1 VETQKSR
8 GAVAVLAPEPI
19 RPRMAGM
26 GIRAL
31 ELARAIG
38 RELEVRLLVPND
50 PSEAKEVAPE
60 VDVVHAPPTG
70 DLSAA
75 ASGAQAA
82 VVSGHAANYWFHQ
95 VPDLPVAVDL
105 YDPFPVE
112 NLHYAATLGEET
124 ARHDLATLRLALA
137 RADYFLCASAEQ
149 RLFYAGALLAAGRI
163 GPGNFPHDRG
173 LSELLAVVPF
183 GVPSRPARGDR
194 DAGRKAA
201 GLPAAGPVV
210 LFGGIYDWN
219 DPSLLLEA
227 WPLVLSGEREA
238 RLLFL
243 DSPNPETTPQR
254 VHAKTR
260 ARAKAIDPSG
270 RSIVFSRWVPYSAR
284 PDLYAAADLIVS
296 ISSDGLE
303 TDLAYRT
310 RLLDAAWGG
319 VPSVSVAG
327 GALARELADA
337 GAGWRV
343 ERSADLLAR
352 AVIAGLS
359 PERHSAASRSAREFA
374 AERTWDRV
382 ALPLVSWCADAR
394 VDANRLPYPAAAEPR
409 LWERFTRRVDELWRA
424 QARSPRGVSR

>member
-1 VETQKSR
+1 MESRKSR
-8 GAVAVLAPEPI
+8 GAAVAVLAPEPI

-50 PSEAKEVAPE
+50 PSEAAEVAPDI
-60 VDVVHAPPTG
+60 DVVHAPPAG
-70 DLSAA
+70 DLAAA
-75 ASGAQAA
+75 ASGGDAA
-82 VVSGHAANYWFHQ
+82 VVSGHAANFWFHQ
-95 VPDLPVAVDL
+95 VPDIPVAVDL

-137 RADYFLCASAEQ
+137 RADFFLCASAEQ
-149 RLFYAGALLAAGRI
+149 RLFWAGALFAAGRI
-163 GPGNFPHDRG
+163 GPGNFPQDPG

-183 GVPSRPARGDR
+183 GVPSAPALGDR
-194 DAGRKAA
+194 DAGRRAA
-201 GLPAAGPVV
+201 GLPATGPVV
-210 LFGGIYDWN
+210 LFGGIYDWS

-227 WPLVLSGEREA
+227 WPRVLSGEPEA

-243 DSPNPETTPQR
+243 ASPNPETTPQR
-254 VHAKTR
+254 IYAEAR
-260 ARAKAIDPSG
+260 ARAKEIDPTG
-270 RSIVFSRWVPYSAR
+270 HSIVFSRWVPYSGRA
-284 PDLYAAADLIVS
+284 DLYAAADLIVS
-296 ISSDGLE
+296 ISSNGLE

-327 GALARELADA
+327 GGLARELSEA
-337 GAGWRV
+337 GAGWRA
-343 ERSADLLAR
+343 EGSADLLAR
-352 AVIAGLS
+352 AVLAGLS
-359 PERHSAASRSAREFA
+359 PERRTAASRSAREFA

-382 ALPLVSWCADAR
+382 AHPLVSWCRDAR
-394 VDANRLPYPAAAEPR
+394 VDPNRMPAPGDGEPR
-409 LWERFTRRVDELWRA
+409 LWERLARVL
-424 QARSPRGVSR
+424 SR

>member
-1 VETQKSR
+1 VKTGKSG

-31 ELARAIG
+31 ELGRAIG

-50 PSEAKEVAPE
+50 PSEAMEVAPDVE
-60 VDVVHAPPTG
+60 VVHAPPSG
-70 DLSAA
+70 DLAAA
-75 ASGAQAA
+75 ASGARAA
-82 VVSGHAANYWFHQ
+82 VVSGHAANFWFHQ

-137 RADYFLCASAEQ
+137 RADFFLCASADQ

-163 GPGNFPHDRG
+163 GPDNFARDRA
-173 LSELLAVVPF
+173 LADLLGVVPF
-183 GVPSRPARGDR
+183 GVPPRPARGDP
-194 DAGRKAA
+194 DAGRRAA
-201 GLPAAGPVV
+201 GLPKTGPVV

-227 WPLVLSGEREA
+227 WPLVTSGQREA

-254 VHAKTR
+254 VHAETR
-260 ARAKAIDPSG
+260 ARARAIDPTG

-284 PDLYAAADLIVS
+284 PDLYAAVDLIVS

-343 ERSADLLAR
+343 DRSPDLLAR
-352 AVIAGLS
+352 AVLAGLS
-359 PERHSAASRSAREFA
+359 PERRAAASRSAREFA

-382 ALPLVSWCADAR
+382 ARPLVSWCADAR
-394 VDANRLPYPAAAEPR
+394 VDSSRLPYPAAPEPR
-409 LWERFTRRVDELWRA
+409 LWERFTRRVL
-424 QARSPRGVSR
+424 SR